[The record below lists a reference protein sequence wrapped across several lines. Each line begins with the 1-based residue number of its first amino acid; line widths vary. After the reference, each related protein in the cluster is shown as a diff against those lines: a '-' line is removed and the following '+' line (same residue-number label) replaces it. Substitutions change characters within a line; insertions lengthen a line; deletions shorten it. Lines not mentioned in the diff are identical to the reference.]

1 MIEVKSD
8 KDRGDLVP
16 IYPLNFGLNPIK
28 RVMIFKNVPI
38 NSVRGNHGHRKEIQL
53 FYIIKGEVEFQIET
67 KEGKMIKV
75 LKENDYLK
83 SFPLTWT
90 IFKFIKKDTEMIV
103 FGTEEYDQSEYI
115 YDYDEFLELIK

>member
-38 NSVRGNHGHRKEIQL
+38 NSVRGNHGHRREIQL
-53 FYIIKGEVEFQIET
+53 FYIIKGEVEVQIES
-67 KEGKMIKV
+67 KEGKIVKV

-83 SFPLTWT
+83 VFPLTWT
-90 IFKFIKKDTEMIV
+90 IFKFVKKDTEMIV

-115 YDYDEFLELIK
+115 YDYNEFLELIK

>member
-115 YDYDEFLELIK
+115 YNYDEFLELIK

>member
-1 MIEVKSD
+1 MIEVNSD

-38 NSVRGNHGHRKEIQL
+38 NSVRGNHGHRREIQL
-53 FYIIKGEVEFQIET
+53 FYIIKGEVEVQIES
-67 KEGKMIKV
+67 KEGKIVKV

-83 SFPLTWT
+83 VFPLTWT
-90 IFKFIKKDTEMIV
+90 IFKFVKKDTEMIV

-115 YDYDEFLELIK
+115 YDYIEFLELIK